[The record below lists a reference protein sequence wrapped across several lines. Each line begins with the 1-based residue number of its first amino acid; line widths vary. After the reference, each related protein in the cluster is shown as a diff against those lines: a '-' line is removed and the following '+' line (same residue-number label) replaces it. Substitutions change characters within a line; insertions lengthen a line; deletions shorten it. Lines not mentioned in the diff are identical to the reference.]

1 MKRRVLLNNEKHRTD
16 VPYVE
21 IGGVKWATTSLI
33 TDVRTG
39 KNYFAEKPEDLG
51 SVFQWGRRYGA
62 SSTVTS
68 SQSGQLSIAQGENL
82 SYANRLV
89 GNPYSSSPGTYHYA
103 WCSETGTSAYSKLWT
118 PSKGE
123 YDPCPDGW
131 RVPTKD
137 ELNTLY
143 SASYKLK
150 GYKDGVFGY
159 FFGKNSQDTMF
170 VPFQPMEG
178 WIIGTLDASFV
189 AILSCTLGANNSHYL
204 LDFMKGSNEMYLRT
218 LYQATSGVIRAVKI

>member
-1 MKRRVLLNNEKHRTD
+1 MKRQLLLDSQLPTD
-16 VPYVE
+16 TPYIE
-21 IGGVKWATTSLI
+21 IGGVKWSTTSLI

-62 SSTVTS
+62 SSAVTS

-82 SYANRLV
+82 SYANKLV

-103 WCSETGTSAYSKLWT
+103 WCSETGTSAYTQLWNS
-118 PSKGE
+118 SKGA

-137 ELNTLY
+137 DLNTLY
-143 SASYKLK
+143 NASYKAK
-150 GYKDGVFGY
+150 GNKNGVSGY
-159 FFGKNSQDTMF
+159 FFGNDNQSTMF
-170 VPFQPMEG
+170 VPFQPMVG
-178 WIIGTLDASFV
+178 WSIGTLDPTFV
-189 AILSCTLGANNSHYL
+189 AIISSTLGNNKAHYL
-204 LDFMKGSNEMYLRT
+204 LDFMKSTDEMYLRT
-218 LYQATSGVIRAVKI
+218 LYQSTSGIVRAVKI

>member
-1 MKRRVLLNNEKHRTD
+1 MGVSEYNMDT
-16 VPYVE
+16 PYIE

-33 TDVRTG
+33 TDVWTG

-68 SQSGQLSIAQGENL
+68 SQSGQLSIAQGEDL

-89 GNPYSSSPGTYHYA
+89 GNPFSSSPGTYHYA
-103 WCSETGTSAYSKLWT
+103 WCSETGTSAYTQLWKS
-118 PSKGE
+118 SKGA

-143 SASYKLK
+143 NASYKAK
-150 GYKDGVFGY
+150 GNKNGVSGYLFGN
-159 FFGKNSQDTMF
+159 NSRNTMF

-178 WIIGTLDASFV
+178 WSIGTLDSAFV
-189 AILSCTLGANNSHYL
+189 AIISSTLG
-204 LDFMKGSNEMYLRT
+204 K
-218 LYQATSGVIRAVKI
+218 K